1 MVTLEHNQMNEINRR
16 NIGIDL
22 LKMISMLLVI
32 CTHIYMQGGVLY
44 AEKYGTVGYYVSS
57 FAYSMSLC
65 AVDCFIIIHGYCAC
79 KSKFKLSRI
88 IERWLLVLFWSV
100 VISCII
106 MVIQPEMRSVTEA
119 ISMFFPVL
127 RGRYWFF
134 NAFLVLFMF
143 EPILNHV
150 IETLSERKYRLMLVA
165 AGMIFCLIPVASLG
179 NDVLKISGGAEF
191 CWFFVLYLVGGYLRK
206 YVTNGKVEY
215 KNYLNIV
222 LFFGLAFLN
231 LAYKA
236 VIENLTSFVLGRVLF
251 GELLWTNTSPIM
263 LGEAIFLFL
272 FFSRLKIEDIS
283 FTSKIVKLV
292 TPLVFAVYIIHAHPC
307 VFWNDVVVK
316 AFVPLAEFNPIFTLL
331 MVLAISIIVFLA
343 CIILDFIRATLFRI
357 LKVRLLCDK
366 IGNLLSL
373 YTYKMLRI
381 K

>member
-1 MVTLEHNQMNEINRR
+1 MMTLEDKQINGTYRR

-22 LKMISMLLVI
+22 LKMVSMLLVI

-57 FAYSMSLC
+57 FAYSISLC

-79 KSKFKLSRI
+79 KSKFKLSKI

-100 VISCII
+100 VISCIV
-106 MVIQPEMRSVTEA
+106 MMAQPEMRSVTEI

-143 EPILNHV
+143 EPILNHI
-150 IETLSERKYRLMLVA
+150 IETLSERKYRFMLLVV
-165 AGMIFCLIPVASLG
+165 GILFCLVPVASLG

-191 CWFFVLYLVGGYLRK
+191 CWFFVLYLIGGYLRK
-206 YVTNGKVEY
+206 YVTNKKVEY
-215 KNYLNIV
+215 KNYLNMV
-222 LFFGLAFLN
+222 LFFGFALFN

-236 VIENLTSFVLGRVLF
+236 IIENLTSFVLGQAIF
-251 GELLWTNTSPIM
+251 GELLWSNTSPIM

-272 FFSRLKIEDIS
+272 FFSRLKIED
-283 FTSKIVKLV
+283 TSLTSRIVNFI
-292 TPLVFAVYIIHAHPC
+292 TPLVFSVYIIHVHPC
-307 VFWNDVVVK
+307 VFWNEAVVK
-316 AFVPLAEFNPIFTLL
+316 AFAPLAEFNPIFTLFT
-331 MVLAISIIVFLA
+331 VAAISIVVFLA
-343 CIILDFIRATLFRI
+343 CITLDCIRAVLFRL
-357 LKVRLLCDK
+357 LKVRLLCNK
-366 IGNLLSL
+366 IGNWLSM
-373 YTYKMLRI
+373 YTCKILRI